1 MVFHVKSLDPSGS
14 SLFLKLEASGAISK
28 ASRWDSQVYLHLQGF
43 FFSQSKCPGRNEVLS
58 RDRHTLTHTGVAQGQ
73 ENVFSFILCISYFFL
88 SKRLQGTLLSKR
100 CSPQWVCSLDCH
112 RALAIASLHYVP
124 SLSPHHA
131 HLMRGYSS
139 CACAVQ
145 QSSFSSLFPPAQT
158 RAETLPSRK
167 AWPRTTWVQAV
178 QSSDEISSR
187 SLWSVRGKACIPC
200 RNGDTGPYWL
210 SKFFCWDLAEI
221 SVALSHHTAAVTS
234 VWWIFSLMPP
244 CWDVFLWYLWTAG
257 ESWSRGWDDHRELQY
272 LAHVFRKQ
280 SVLISMEF
288 TIIPPLCLQV
298 SCVSVGFGR
307 SPYVEEFGPISPLC
321 C

>member
-1 MVFHVKSLDPSGS
+1 MRSSAGTGTLLHTQGLHRARKICSVLSYAYPISSFPRDCRGLCWASAALPSGS
-14 SLFLKLEASGAISK
+14 A
-28 ASRWDSQVYLHLQGF
+28 RWIA
-43 FFSQSKCPGRNEVLS
+43 
-58 RDRHTLTHTGVAQGQ
+58 TGLWQ
-73 ENVFSFILCISYFFL
+73 L
-88 SKRLQGTLLSKR
+88 
-100 CSPQWVCSLDCH
+100 P
-112 RALAIASLHYVP
+112 LHYVP

-244 CWDVFLWYLWTAG
+244 CWDVFLWYLWTGG